1 VLRERFLERVVS
13 YNPRMAASEPPRIRG
28 ALRPFGTSIFTEITA
43 LAVRTGAVNLGQG
56 FPDFDAPGFVKE
68 AAVKA
73 IRDGH
78 NQYARPYG
86 IPALAQAIATH
97 QERFHGLR
105 YDPLDEVTVVA
116 GATEALHATIMG
128 LLEPGD
134 EAILFEPF
142 YDAYRPDLAMAGAAW
157 RTVRLEPPH
166 FSFDARALEAAAG
179 PRTRAIV
186 VNTPHNPTGKVFTLA
201 ELEAIAELCRRRDLI
216 AITDEVYEHLAFD
229 APHLSLAALPGM
241 RERTVVISSGGKTF
255 GCTGWKIGWACAPR
269 HLSAGVRAAHQFVT
283 FTNGTPL
290 QHAIAAA
297 LGADDAFFAGLLADY
312 RARRDAL
319 TRGLAA
325 AGLSVLP
332 VQGTYFAIADLGPG
346 GDDVEFCR
354 TLPGRCGVAAIP
366 VSAFYGE
373 EAPVRRLVRFA
384 FCKRGDTLAEGIRR
398 LATLGG

>member
-1 VLRERFLERVVS
+1 MSAADEPRV
-13 YNPRMAASEPPRIRG
+13 RR

-56 FPDFDAPGFVKE
+56 FPDFDAPDFVKE
-68 AAVKA
+68 AAVRA

-86 IPALAQAIATH
+86 VPALAEAIAAH

-105 YDPLDEVTVVA
+105 YDPLEEVTVVA
-116 GATEALHATIMG
+116 GATEALHATISG
-128 LLEPGD
+128 ILEPGD
-134 EAILFEPF
+134 EVVLFEPF

-157 RTVRLEPPH
+157 RTVRLDPPG
-166 FSFDARALEAAAG
+166 FALDAGALEAAVG

-186 VNTPHNPTGKVFTLA
+186 VNTPHNPTGKVFTRA
-201 ELEAIAELCRRRDLI
+201 ELELIAEVCRRRDLV

-241 RERTVVISSGGKTF
+241 RERTVVISSAGKTF
-255 GCTGWKIGWACAPR
+255 GCTGWKIGWACAPPS
-269 HLSAGVRAAHQFVT
+269 LTSGVRAAHQFVT
-283 FTNGTPL
+283 FTNGTPF
-290 QHAIAAA
+290 QHAVAAA
-297 LGADDAFFAGLLADY
+297 LAADDAFYARLAADY

-319 TRGLAA
+319 TAGLAA
-325 AGLSVLP
+325 AGLDVLP
-332 VQGTYFAIADLGPG
+332 VQGSYFAIADLGAG

-354 TLPGRCGVAAIP
+354 TLPARCGVAAIP

-373 EAPVRRLVRFA
+373 EAPVKRLVRFA
-384 FCKRGDTLAEGIRR
+384 FCKRDETLGEGIRR
-398 LATLGG
+398 LATLRR

>member
-1 VLRERFLERVVS
+1 MTAADEPRV
-13 YNPRMAASEPPRIRG
+13 RR

-56 FPDFDAPGFVKE
+56 FPDFDAPDFVKE
-68 AAVKA
+68 AAVRA

-86 IPALAQAIATH
+86 VPALAEAIAAH

-105 YDPLDEVTVVA
+105 YDPLEEVTVVA
-116 GATEALHATIMG
+116 GATEALHAAISG
-128 LLEPGD
+128 ILEPGD
-134 EAILFEPF
+134 EAVLFEPF

-157 RTVRLEPPH
+157 RTVRLEPPG
-166 FSFDARALEAAAG
+166 FALDVGALEAAVG

-186 VNTPHNPTGKVFTLA
+186 VNTPHNPTGKVFTRA
-201 ELEAIAELCRRRDLI
+201 ELEAIAALCRRRGLV

-241 RERTVVISSGGKTF
+241 RERTVVISSAGKTF
-255 GCTGWKIGWACAPR
+255 GCTGWKIGWACAPPS
-269 HLSAGVRAAHQFVT
+269 LTAGVRAAHQFVT
-283 FTNGTPL
+283 FTNGTPF
-290 QHAIAAA
+290 QHAVAAA
-297 LGADDAFFAGLLADY
+297 LGADDAFYARLAADY

-319 TRGLAA
+319 TAGLAA
-325 AGLSVLP
+325 AGLDVLP
-332 VQGTYFAIADLGPG
+332 VQGTYFAIADLGAG

-354 TLPGRCGVAAIP
+354 TLPARCGVAAIP

-373 EAPVRRLVRFA
+373 EAPVKRLVRFA
-384 FCKRGDTLAEGIRR
+384 FCKRDETLGEGIRR
-398 LATLGG
+398 LAALRR